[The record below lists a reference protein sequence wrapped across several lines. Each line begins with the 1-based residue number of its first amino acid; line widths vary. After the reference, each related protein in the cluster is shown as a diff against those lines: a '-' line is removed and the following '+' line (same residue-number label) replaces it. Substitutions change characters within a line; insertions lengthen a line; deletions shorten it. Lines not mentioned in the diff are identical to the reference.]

1 MGKAQNGSAAARRSV
16 ADFLPDVIVLE
27 ESSLPPAHMDAS
39 RRPSP
44 LEDIVAALAGLAP
57 VVVLGGRQVPAG
69 LLALI
74 AAGAADFVADAQ
86 THLPAAAACVER
98 APLFFGGGGF

>member
-27 ESSLPPAHMDAS
+27 ESSLPPAQMDAS

-44 LEDIVAALAGLAP
+44 LEDIVAALAGFAP

-69 LLALI
+69 LSALI
-74 AAGAADFVADAQ
+74 AAGAADFVADAR

-98 APLFFGGGGF
+98 APLFFGGEGF